1 MPETKIWNKNMPLSR
16 FTSLITKA
24 YYGALTKR
32 LEHLDMEHYYSI
44 LITIEDQKG
53 GHCSQQFLCN
63 LLQVDKASMVK
74 KIDYLAKRG
83 LVKRGKNPRDRR
95 EHIINLTEKA
105 IQILPEIHEAVNDL
119 NTNATRGLNSN
130 QREEFYEALWLVYE
144 NIITE
149 PANQVSYKIKK
160 IKDQKPQ

>member
-1 MPETKIWNKNMPLSR
+1 MPLSR
-16 FTSLITKA
+16 FMSLITKA

-32 LEHLDMEHYYSI
+32 LEHLDIEHYYSI

-83 LVKRGKNPRDRR
+83 LVKRGKNPKDRR
-95 EHIINLTEKA
+95 EHIITLTEKA
-105 IQILPEIHEAVNDL
+105 IRILPEIHNAVNDL
-119 NTNATRGLNSN
+119 NTSATMGLNTK
-130 QREEFYEALWLVYE
+130 QQEEFYNSLWLVYD
-144 NIITE
+144 NITTH
-149 PANQVSYKIKK
+149 PANQVSYKIRK
-160 IKDQKPQ
+160 IKDTELK

>member
-1 MPETKIWNKNMPLSR
+1 MPLSR
-16 FTSLITKA
+16 FMSLITKG

-32 LEHLDMEHYYSI
+32 LEHLDIEHYYSI

-74 KIDYLAKRG
+74 KIDYLAKKG
-83 LVKRGKNPRDRR
+83 LVKRGKNPKDRR
-95 EHIINLTEKA
+95 EHIITLTEKA
-105 IQILPEIHEAVNDL
+105 IQILPEIHDAVNGL
-119 NTNATRGLNSN
+119 NISATRGLDAK
-130 QREEFYEALWLVYE
+130 QQEEFYKSLWLVYD
-144 NIITE
+144 NITTQ

-160 IKDQKPQ
+160 IKDSQPQ